1 MSVLRKQ
8 VEHLSVQ
15 LVKASNDYSM
25 WRDKGLPPSTILTN
39 MRLSNET
46 LVSIYRQGADV
57 RNWDYESLLGKWKG
71 IVKEERE
78 SMANRRVM
86 SEAEARREGGTSED
100 ESAGGMNGVSEGSS
114 TGEGR
119 DGSADEDG
127 EEDDGNDAVQV
138 DTGQQRYGGQHWE
151 SSGQENGLGASVEDH
166 EMEGT

>member
-8 VEHLSVQ
+8 VEHLSAQ
-15 LVKASNDYSM
+15 LAKASNDYSM

-46 LVSIYRQGADV
+46 LVSIYRQGVDV
-57 RNWDYESLLGKWKG
+57 RNWDYENLLGKWKG

-78 SMANRRVM
+78 SMVNRRVM

-100 ESAGGMNGVSEGSS
+100 ESAPGINGVSEGSAM
-114 TGEGR
+114 GEGG
-119 DGSADEDG
+119 DGSVDEEG
-127 EEDDGNDAVQV
+127 DDDDRDDTVQV
-138 DTGQQRYGGQHWE
+138 DTGQQRSGGQHWE
-151 SSGQENGLGASVEDH
+151 AGGQENGLGISSEDH